1 MNRIWT
7 KQNRK
12 KNVNKTVK
20 QYGLLI
26 SIEHDCDDNDNNEK
40 DTWTTRIIL
49 VISQCFFYYKKVY
62 HDNQIGYIRF
72 SK

>member
-1 MNRIWT
+1 MNILDNNYSVSTPDFDDRNYPCKINNMNKT
-7 KQNRK
+7 KQK

-40 DTWTTRIIL
+40 DT
-49 VISQCFFYYKKVY
+49 
-62 HDNQIGYIRF
+62 
-72 SK
+72 